1 MRETCENAP
10 FPFPGEKRILIPK
23 GKRIRKT
30 GKEGRAMFG
39 KRKDRVILEV
49 TADEMR
55 ILRKTML
62 LFRNRMIEAGKP
74 TEDIEGVIGKLVFR

>member
-1 MRETCENAP
+1 
-10 FPFPGEKRILIPK
+10 
-23 GKRIRKT
+23 
-30 GKEGRAMFG
+30 MFG

-74 TEDIEGVIGKLVFR
+74 TEDIEGVIAKLWSVPV

>member
-1 MRETCENAP
+1 
-10 FPFPGEKRILIPK
+10 
-23 GKRIRKT
+23 
-30 GKEGRAMFG
+30 MFG
-39 KRKDRVILEV
+39 KRKERVILEV

-74 TEDIEGVIGKLVFR
+74 TEDIEEVIGKLVFRRRKTGKRPQDAEFCGIPSVRERDKSRNPVSGDAT